1 MGNVCVVFY
10 ATQPAIMSH
19 PSPKQ
24 VFKPANLLQA
34 SMTKCKNLRIL
45 FCDANSQVR
54 MNYLLFLISVS
65 LVQ

>member
-1 MGNVCVVFY
+1 MESWSELRFHTFVDL
-10 ATQPAIMSH
+10 
-19 PSPKQ
+19 
-24 VFKPANLLQA
+24 KPANLLQA